1 MWAFFKR
8 ITFAGLFAIVPL
20 ALTFYIIK
28 IIIVFLDQLTAPIM
42 ARINFE
48 IPGFGLILT
57 LLIIFALGI
66 FVTNVLGRRLFSW
79 GERLISSIP
88 LVKNIY
94 NTLKQ
99 ITNAFSGATQTENY
113 QRVIYIQYPRKEL
126 WTISFVTGESVDGS
140 GEEYYHVFVPTTP
153 NPTSG
158 VFIIIPKKDAIE
170 ADLTCRGRIKGSNL
184 RRVAGARTKSAGH
197 VGILR
202 QLCPC
207 FFN

>member
-20 ALTFYIIK
+20 ALTYYIIK
-28 IIIVFLDQLTAPIM
+28 TIIVFLDQLTSPIM
-42 ARINFE
+42 ARINLE

-57 LLIIFALGI
+57 LLIIFALGV

-99 ITNAFSGATQTENY
+99 ITNAFSGATKTENY

-126 WTISFVTGESVDGS
+126 WTISFVTGDSVDKS

-170 ADLTCRGRIKGSNL
+170 ADLTVEEGLKAVISGGLLAPKQSPLGM
-184 RRVAGARTKSAGH
+184 
-197 VGILR
+197 
-202 QLCPC
+202 
-207 FFN
+207 

>member
-20 ALTFYIIK
+20 ELTFYIIK

-42 ARINFE
+42 ARINLE

-99 ITNAFSGATQTENY
+99 ITNAFSGATETENY
-113 QRVIYIQYPRKEL
+113 HRVLYIQYPRKEL
-126 WTISFVTGESVDGS
+126 WTICFVTGESVDGS

-158 VFIIIPKKDAIE
+158 VFIIVPKKDAIE
-170 ADLTCRGRIKGSNL
+170 ADLTVEEGLKAVISGGLLAPEISPL
-184 RRVAGARTKSAGH
+184 DT
-197 VGILR
+197 
-202 QLCPC
+202 
-207 FFN
+207 

>member
-126 WTISFVTGESVDGS
+126 WTICFVTGESVDGS

-170 ADLTCRGRIKGSNL
+170 ADLSVEEGLKAVISGGLLAPEQSPLDT
-184 RRVAGARTKSAGH
+184 
-197 VGILR
+197 
-202 QLCPC
+202 
-207 FFN
+207 

>member
-126 WTISFVTGESVDGS
+126 WTISFVTSESVDGS

-170 ADLTCRGRIKGSNL
+170 ADLSVEEGLKAVISGGLLAPEQSPLDT
-184 RRVAGARTKSAGH
+184 
-197 VGILR
+197 
-202 QLCPC
+202 
-207 FFN
+207 

>member
-42 ARINFE
+42 ARINLE

-126 WTISFVTGESVDGS
+126 WTISFVTSESVDGS

-170 ADLTCRGRIKGSNL
+170 ADLTVEEGLKAVISGGLLAPKQSPL
-184 RRVAGARTKSAGH
+184 DT
-197 VGILR
+197 
-202 QLCPC
+202 
-207 FFN
+207 

>member
-8 ITFAGLFAIVPL
+8 ITLAGLFAIVPL

-42 ARINFE
+42 ARINLE

-126 WTISFVTGESVDGS
+126 WTISFVTSESVDGS

-170 ADLTCRGRIKGSNL
+170 ADLTIEEGLKAVISGGLLAPKISPL
-184 RRVAGARTKSAGH
+184 DT
-197 VGILR
+197 
-202 QLCPC
+202 
-207 FFN
+207 

>member
-42 ARINFE
+42 ARINLE

-126 WTISFVTGESVDGS
+126 WTISFVTSESVDGS

-158 VFIIIPKKDAIE
+158 VFIIIPKNDAIE
-170 ADLTCRGRIKGSNL
+170 ADLTVEEGLKAVISGGLLAPKLSPL
-184 RRVAGARTKSAGH
+184 DT
-197 VGILR
+197 
-202 QLCPC
+202 
-207 FFN
+207 

>member
-42 ARINFE
+42 ARINLE

-126 WTISFVTGESVDGS
+126 WTICFVTSESVDGS

-170 ADLTCRGRIKGSNL
+170 ADLTVEEGLKAVISGGLLAPELSPL
-184 RRVAGARTKSAGH
+184 DT
-197 VGILR
+197 
-202 QLCPC
+202 
-207 FFN
+207 

>member
-42 ARINFE
+42 ARINLE

-113 QRVIYIQYPRKEL
+113 QRVLYIQYPRKEL
-126 WTISFVTGESVDGS
+126 WTICFVTGESVDGS

-170 ADLTCRGRIKGSNL
+170 ADLSVEEGLKAVISGGLLAPEQSPLDT
-184 RRVAGARTKSAGH
+184 
-197 VGILR
+197 
-202 QLCPC
+202 
-207 FFN
+207 

>member
-8 ITFAGLFAIVPL
+8 ITLAGLFAIVPL

-42 ARINFE
+42 ARINLE

-126 WTISFVTGESVDGS
+126 WTISFVTSESVDGS

-170 ADLTCRGRIKGSNL
+170 ADLTIEEGLKAVISGGLLAPEISPL
-184 RRVAGARTKSAGH
+184 DT
-197 VGILR
+197 
-202 QLCPC
+202 
-207 FFN
+207 

>member
-42 ARINFE
+42 ARINLE

-57 LLIIFALGI
+57 LLIIFALGV

-126 WTISFVTGESVDGS
+126 WTISFVTGDSVDKS

-158 VFIIIPKKDAIE
+158 VFIIVPKKDAIE
-170 ADLTCRGRIKGSNL
+170 ADLTVEEGLKAVISGGLLAPKQSPL
-184 RRVAGARTKSAGH
+184 VT
-197 VGILR
+197 
-202 QLCPC
+202 
-207 FFN
+207 

>member
-42 ARINFE
+42 ARINLE

-79 GERLISSIP
+79 TERLISSIP
-88 LVKNIY
+88 LVNNIN

-99 ITNAFSGATQTENY
+99 ITNAFSGAAQTENY

-126 WTISFVTGESVDGS
+126 WTICFVTGESADGS
-140 GEEYYHVFVPTTP
+140 GKEYYHVFVPTTP

-170 ADLTCRGRIKGSNL
+170 ADLTVEEGLKAVISGGLLAPKQSPL
-184 RRVAGARTKSAGH
+184 DT
-197 VGILR
+197 
-202 QLCPC
+202 
-207 FFN
+207 

>member
-8 ITFAGLFAIVPL
+8 ITLAGLFAIVPL

-126 WTISFVTGESVDGS
+126 WTICFVTSESVDGS

-170 ADLTCRGRIKGSNL
+170 ADLSVEEGLKAVISGGLLAPEQSPLDT
-184 RRVAGARTKSAGH
+184 
-197 VGILR
+197 
-202 QLCPC
+202 
-207 FFN
+207 

>member
-8 ITFAGLFAIVPL
+8 ITLAGLFAIVPL

-42 ARINFE
+42 ARINLE

-126 WTISFVTGESVDGS
+126 WTISFVTSESVDGS

-170 ADLTCRGRIKGSNL
+170 ADLTVEEGLKAVISGGLLAPKISPL
-184 RRVAGARTKSAGH
+184 DT
-197 VGILR
+197 
-202 QLCPC
+202 
-207 FFN
+207 

>member
-42 ARINFE
+42 EKIKLE

-57 LLIIFALGI
+57 LLIIFSLGI

-79 GERLISSIP
+79 TERLISSIP
-88 LVKNIY
+88 LVNTIY

-140 GEEYYHVFVPTTP
+140 GKEYYHVFVPTTP

-170 ADLTCRGRIKGSNL
+170 ADLTVEEGLKAVISGGLLAPEESPLDN
-184 RRVAGARTKSAGH
+184 
-197 VGILR
+197 
-202 QLCPC
+202 
-207 FFN
+207 

>member
-42 ARINFE
+42 ARINLE

-113 QRVIYIQYPRKEL
+113 QRVLYIQYPRKEL
-126 WTISFVTGESVDGS
+126 WTICFVTGESVDGS

-170 ADLTCRGRIKGSNL
+170 ADLTVEEGLKAVISGGL
-184 RRVAGARTKSAGH
+184 LAPEKSP
-197 VGILR
+197 LDT
-202 QLCPC
+202 
-207 FFN
+207 

>member
-28 IIIVFLDQLTAPIM
+28 IIIVFLDQLTAPILEK
-42 ARINFE
+42 IKLE

-57 LLIIFALGI
+57 LLIIFSLGI

-79 GERLISSIP
+79 TERLISSIP
-88 LVKNIY
+88 LVKTIY

-140 GEEYYHVFVPTTP
+140 GKEYYHVFVPTTP

-170 ADLTCRGRIKGSNL
+170 ADLTVEEGLKAVISGGLLAPEQSPL
-184 RRVAGARTKSAGH
+184 DT
-197 VGILR
+197 
-202 QLCPC
+202 
-207 FFN
+207 

>member
-42 ARINFE
+42 ARINLE

-99 ITNAFSGATQTENY
+99 ITNAFSGATKTENY

-126 WTISFVTGESVDGS
+126 WTISFVTGDSVDKS

-158 VFIIIPKKDAIE
+158 VFIIVPKKDAIE
-170 ADLTCRGRIKGSNL
+170 ADLTVEEGLKAVISGGLLAPKQSPL
-184 RRVAGARTKSAGH
+184 DT
-197 VGILR
+197 
-202 QLCPC
+202 
-207 FFN
+207 

>member
-113 QRVIYIQYPRKEL
+113 QRVLYIQYPRKEL
-126 WTISFVTGESVDGS
+126 WTICFVTGESVDGS

-170 ADLTCRGRIKGSNL
+170 ADLTVEEGLKAVISGGLLAPEISPL
-184 RRVAGARTKSAGH
+184 DT
-197 VGILR
+197 
-202 QLCPC
+202 
-207 FFN
+207 

>member
-140 GEEYYHVFVPTTP
+140 GKEYYHVFVPTTP

-158 VFIIIPKKDAIE
+158 VFIIIPKKDAID
-170 ADLTCRGRIKGSNL
+170 ADLTVEEGLKAVISGGLLAPEQSPLDN
-184 RRVAGARTKSAGH
+184 
-197 VGILR
+197 
-202 QLCPC
+202 
-207 FFN
+207 

>member
-1 MWAFFKR
+1 MERFK
-8 ITFAGLFAIVPL
+8 L
-20 ALTFYIIK
+20 
-28 IIIVFLDQLTAPIM
+28 
-42 ARINFE
+42 E

-126 WTISFVTGESVDGS
+126 WTISFVTSESVDGS

-170 ADLTCRGRIKGSNL
+170 ADLTIEEGLKAVISGGLLAPKQSPL
-184 RRVAGARTKSAGH
+184 DT
-197 VGILR
+197 
-202 QLCPC
+202 
-207 FFN
+207 

>member
-8 ITFAGLFAIVPL
+8 ITLAGLFAIVPL

-42 ARINFE
+42 ARINLE

-126 WTISFVTGESVDGS
+126 WTISFVTSESVDGS

-170 ADLTCRGRIKGSNL
+170 ADLTVEEGLKAVISGGLLAPKQSPLGM
-184 RRVAGARTKSAGH
+184 
-197 VGILR
+197 
-202 QLCPC
+202 
-207 FFN
+207 

>member
-113 QRVIYIQYPRKEL
+113 QRVLYIQYPRKEL
-126 WTISFVTGESVDGS
+126 WTICFVTGESVDGS
-140 GEEYYHVFVPTTP
+140 GKEYYHVFVPTTP

-170 ADLTCRGRIKGSNL
+170 ADLTVEEGLKAVISGGLLAPEQSPL
-184 RRVAGARTKSAGH
+184 DT
-197 VGILR
+197 
-202 QLCPC
+202 
-207 FFN
+207 

>member
-42 ARINFE
+42 ARINLE

-57 LLIIFALGI
+57 LLIIFALGV

-126 WTISFVTGESVDGS
+126 WTISFVTSESVDGS

-158 VFIIIPKKDAIE
+158 VFIIIPKEDAIE
-170 ADLTCRGRIKGSNL
+170 ADLTVEEGLKAVISGGLLAPEQSPLDN
-184 RRVAGARTKSAGH
+184 
-197 VGILR
+197 
-202 QLCPC
+202 
-207 FFN
+207 

>member
-113 QRVIYIQYPRKEL
+113 QRVLYIQYPRKEL
-126 WTISFVTGESVDGS
+126 WTICFVTGESVDGS

-170 ADLTCRGRIKGSNL
+170 ADLTVEEGLKAVISGGL
-184 RRVAGARTKSAGH
+184 LAPEKSP
-197 VGILR
+197 LDT
-202 QLCPC
+202 
-207 FFN
+207 

>member
-42 ARINFE
+42 ARINLE

-113 QRVIYIQYPRKEL
+113 QRVLYIQYPRKEL
-126 WTISFVTGESVDGS
+126 WTICFVTGESVDGS

-170 ADLTCRGRIKGSNL
+170 ADLSVEEGLKAVISGGLLAPKISPLDT
-184 RRVAGARTKSAGH
+184 
-197 VGILR
+197 
-202 QLCPC
+202 
-207 FFN
+207 

>member
-28 IIIVFLDQLTAPIM
+28 TIIVFLDQLTAPIM
-42 ARINFE
+42 ARINLE

-57 LLIIFALGI
+57 LLIIFALGV

-99 ITNAFSGATQTENY
+99 ITNAFSGATKTENY

-126 WTISFVTGESVDGS
+126 WTISFVTGDSVDKS

-170 ADLTCRGRIKGSNL
+170 ADLTVEEGLKAVISGGLLAPKISL
-184 RRVAGARTKSAGH
+184 LDT
-197 VGILR
+197 
-202 QLCPC
+202 
-207 FFN
+207 

>member
-8 ITFAGLFAIVPL
+8 IILAGLFAIVPL

-42 ARINFE
+42 ERFKLE

-79 GERLISSIP
+79 TERLISSIP
-88 LVKNIY
+88 LVKTIY

-140 GEEYYHVFVPTTP
+140 GKEYYHIFVPTTP

-170 ADLTCRGRIKGSNL
+170 ADLTVEEGLKAVISGGLLAPEQSPLDN
-184 RRVAGARTKSAGH
+184 
-197 VGILR
+197 
-202 QLCPC
+202 
-207 FFN
+207 

>member
-42 ARINFE
+42 ARINLE

-57 LLIIFALGI
+57 LLIIFALGV

-158 VFIIIPKKDAIE
+158 VFIIVPKKDAIE
-170 ADLTCRGRIKGSNL
+170 ADLTVEEGLKAVI
-184 RRVAGARTKSAGH
+184 
-197 VGILR
+197 
-202 QLCPC
+202 
-207 FFN
+207 

>member
-42 ARINFE
+42 ARINLE

-57 LLIIFALGI
+57 LLIIFALGV

-99 ITNAFSGATQTENY
+99 ITNAFSGATKTENY

-126 WTISFVTGESVDGS
+126 WTISFVTGDSVDKS

-170 ADLTCRGRIKGSNL
+170 ADLTVEEGLKAVISGGLLAPKQSPLG
-184 RRVAGARTKSAGH
+184 T
-197 VGILR
+197 
-202 QLCPC
+202 
-207 FFN
+207 